1 MCQVNW
7 VLVSGFI
14 AAIGTIANALLLLWM
29 IRVTIRYVRVSEG
42 NLDELRKQHLGLL
55 SREIRPYLTLL
66 ERSIRNFEE
75 LQQKDLVSIFENRDG
90 TGWLAIDDLLPPDY
104 ESLLHQSMTFDAE
117 LYESLKRVYADLLS
131 KPRVIVSEMWKVA
144 RSERSALFTELSE
157 LQANFRSAIQPSSIL
172 LKSARDRL
180 HARVAGS

>member
-1 MCQVNW
+1 MVMLYPLCTKPRSTTRPGIQLILMCQVNW

-75 LQQKDLVSIFENRDG
+75 LQQKD
-90 TGWLAIDDLLPPDY
+90 
-104 ESLLHQSMTFDAE
+104 
-117 LYESLKRVYADLLS
+117 
-131 KPRVIVSEMWKVA
+131 
-144 RSERSALFTELSE
+144 
-157 LQANFRSAIQPSSIL
+157 
-172 LKSARDRL
+172 
-180 HARVAGS
+180 